1 MTAPHPKTT
10 EAKAPPTTRQALP
23 ERWRAEMGEADLDVA
38 SIMMTLA
45 RLSRQVQENYQSD
58 LRTLRTNY
66 SEYAALHALVMA
78 GPPYSMSPSKLN
90 AFVGLSSG
98 GITKTVDRLAA
109 DGLIERSPDPNDG
122 RGVLVSLTERGRQ
135 KAERIFEAGLGHY
148 STILSHLSPDQC
160 HQIAASLE
168 ILLDAFEGGARGRV
182 RN

>member
-1 MTAPHPKTT
+1 MTAPLKTT
-10 EAKAPPTTRQALP
+10 EVKVPAPPTTRQALP
-23 ERWRAEMGEADLDVA
+23 ERWRSEIGESDLDVA

-45 RLSRQVQENYQSD
+45 RLSRQVQENYQTD

-90 AFVGLSSG
+90 AYVGLSSG

-122 RGVLVSLTERGRQ
+122 RGVLVTLTDKGRT

-148 STILSHLSPDQC
+148 STILSHLTEDER
-160 HQIAASLE
+160 HQIASALGL
-168 ILLDAFEGGARGRV
+168 LLDAFEGRGQT